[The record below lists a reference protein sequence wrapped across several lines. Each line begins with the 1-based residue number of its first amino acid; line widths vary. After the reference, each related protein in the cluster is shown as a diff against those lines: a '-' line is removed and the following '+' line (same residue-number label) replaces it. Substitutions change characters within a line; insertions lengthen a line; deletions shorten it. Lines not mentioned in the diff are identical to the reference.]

1 MIARPV
7 SAGTR
12 RTCQAL
18 AVTGGLAMMTGLLLA
33 LISAVAG
40 PSFLGGRTPVSL
52 VASGLIVAGLFCGVT
67 LIAVT
72 APGSR
77 RSRARARTSAPAPV
91 GAPASAPGSGP
102 PGGDPPGGHRRGI
115 RRRRVPGPPRPREP
129 DPSEEW
135 MDALR
140 PPGPPLITGPLPVVR
155 PPPPATPAVSDY
167 D

>member
-1 MIARPV
+1 
-7 SAGTR
+7 
-12 RTCQAL
+12 
-18 AVTGGLAMMTGLLLA
+18 VTGGLAMMTGLLLA
-33 LISAVAG
+33 LISAMAG

-77 RSRARARTSAPAPV
+77 RSRARARTGAPAPV
-91 GAPASAPGSGP
+91 SAPHPASAPVP
-102 PGGDPPGGHRRGI
+102 VPARGDPPGGHHRGV
-115 RRRRVPGPPRPREP
+115 RRRRGPGPPRPREP

-140 PPGPPLITGPLPVVR
+140 PPGPPPITGPLPVVR
-155 PPPPATPAVSDY
+155 PPPPATPAATSDH
-167 D
+167 DP